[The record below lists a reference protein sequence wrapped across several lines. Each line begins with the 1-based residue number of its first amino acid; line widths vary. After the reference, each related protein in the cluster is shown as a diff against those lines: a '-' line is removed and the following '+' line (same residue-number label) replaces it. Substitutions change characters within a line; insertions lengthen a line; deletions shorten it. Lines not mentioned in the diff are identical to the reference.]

1 MGVKEVRPGETNNDN
16 PLQKKQT
23 RDIGGVGLDDLVAK
37 VQQKL
42 EQKVQP
48 VTSEKGSAAQLDG
61 EAKKGGETPELK
73 KQYFNKV
80 GVEKNMDTTAARAL
94 RGNMGGGAAGTQDA
108 RNLKLVVLPKL
119 EKMADP
125 TEVASFGGKANT
137 QAPFKFDLSDLLS
150 RTLGQIEAKPEKF
163 QKRMSKLEER
173 AKLREK
179 KFGKKIPPSDEDP
192 NEFAEE
198 EYNRRKKSKA
208 VAKMF
213 ELMNKAMGIKMD
225 TAGMPDGL
233 MDAPKKKAPIDD
245 DDDL

>member
-1 MGVKEVRPGETNNDN
+1 MAVKEVRPGETSSDPNV
-16 PLQKKQT
+16 QKKGS
-23 RDIGGVGLDDLVAK
+23 REIGSSGLDDLVAK

-42 EQKVQP
+42 EQKVEK
-48 VTSEKGSAAQLDG
+48 VTTDKGSSTQLEG
-61 EAKKGGETPELK
+61 GAKSPTELK

-80 GVEKNMDTTAARAL
+80 GVEKNMDTNAARAL
-94 RGNMGGGAAGTQDA
+94 RGNTAGGAAGMQDA

-125 TEVASFGGKANT
+125 SEVSSFGGKANT

-150 RTLGQIEAKPEKF
+150 RTIGQIEAKPEKF
-163 QKRMSKLEER
+163 MKRLNKLQER
-173 AKLREK
+173 AALREK
-179 KFGKKIPPSDEDP
+179 KFGKKIPPNDQDP
-192 NEFAEE
+192 NDFAEE

-213 ELMNKAMGIKMD
+213 ELMKKALGIKMD
-225 TAGMPDGL
+225 TDGMPDGL
-233 MDAPKKKAPIDD
+233 MDAPKKKVVEDD